1 MITFFDILDFRVS
14 FVAQV
19 MKTSDQIIIE
29 ELKRIVLMQAQ
40 ELAKIPLLIARI
52 EILERELERY
62 TTRKDSNNS
71 SLPPSKDE
79 NRQPRTSSLR
89 EKSNRKAGGQPG
101 HEGKTLEMTE
111 TPDEIIEHHS
121 CFCPE
126 CGKDVSELPLVVEP
140 TGFERC

>member
-1 MITFFDILDFRVS
+1 
-14 FVAQV
+14 
-19 MKTSDQIIIE
+19 MKTSDQTIIE

-40 ELAKIPLLIARI
+40 ELAKIPLLVARI

-62 TTRKDSNNS
+62 KTRKDSNNS

-79 NRQPRTSSLR
+79 NKPPRTSSLR
-89 EKSNRKAGGQPG
+89 EKSGRKPEGQPG

-126 CGKDVSELPLVVEP
+126 CGKDVSELP
-140 TGFERC
+140 FEFSGKRQVIDIPPIKQIVT